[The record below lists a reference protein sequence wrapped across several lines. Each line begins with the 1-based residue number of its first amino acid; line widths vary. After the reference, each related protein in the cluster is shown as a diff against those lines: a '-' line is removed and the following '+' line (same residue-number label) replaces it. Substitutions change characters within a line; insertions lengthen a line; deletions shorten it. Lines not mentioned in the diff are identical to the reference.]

1 MLAFA
6 VTLALAVGGAATL
19 EPAPE
24 LAPAPAPAL
33 AELAAPVF
41 AFAFAPAP
49 PLEPVLGLTRV
60 IVLALALAAAP
71 APELVISTTGVA
83 EEEAE
88 GSCGAAETSVANA
101 VAKDDAPPRL
111 PSPWLARID
120 FGRGRL
126 CYKSRSVKP
135 TYRI

>member
-24 LAPAPAPAL
+24 LAPAPAL
-33 AELAAPVF
+33 AELAAFPL
-41 AFAFAPAP
+41 AFTFVPAP

-88 GSCGAAETSVANA
+88 GSCGAAETSVASA

-126 CYKSRSVKP
+126 CNLQ
-135 TYRI
+135 